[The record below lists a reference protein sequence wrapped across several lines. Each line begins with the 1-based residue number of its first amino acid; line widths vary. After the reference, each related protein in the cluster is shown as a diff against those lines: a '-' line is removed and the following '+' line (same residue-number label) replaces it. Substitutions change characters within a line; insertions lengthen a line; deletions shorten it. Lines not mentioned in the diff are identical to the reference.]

1 MVSRISGS
9 GSYFFMY
16 RYEFSG
22 VGSSVRRTGQQ
33 ASGGAPVQSA
43 PAANGSIR
51 PTGNTGASPSN
62 GSVWPMGSTGV
73 SASYNSFQAAGG
85 LNGNSSAVPFT
96 NAAGWGAGED
106 TIPDLFIRKG
116 ADPAEYAVRM
126 RMQYAEPSGADLPG
140 QDEAVEG
147 TQNASGLSGEEECKT
162 CEQRKYQDGSN
173 DMGVSFKTPTRI
185 APEAAGAMVRSH
197 EQEHVTRERAK
208 AEREDREVISQ
219 SVTLHTDIC
228 PECGKVYISG
238 GTTQTTTASRPEPVG
253 NTEPDEV
260 QRRPFSAVA

>member
-1 MVSRISGS
+1 MVGSISGV
-9 GSYFFMY
+9 GSCFFTY

-22 VGSSVRRTGQQ
+22 GGSSAQRTGMQPKAAGNVD
-33 ASGGAPVQSA
+33 ASAVSA
-43 PAANGSIR
+43 ASVSYSSPWLTGS
-51 PTGNTGASPSN
+51 TSASVSN
-62 GSVWPMGSTGV
+62 GSFPVSGSMGGKIPLIFSANTGDV
-73 SASYNSFQAAGG
+73 
-85 LNGNSSAVPFT
+85 
-96 NAAGWGAGED
+96 
-106 TIPDLFIRKG
+106 IPDLFIRKG

-126 RMQYAEPSGADLPG
+126 RMQYAEPSVADLPG
-140 QDEAVEG
+140 QEDTLEGVQGTTKSPEDEKC
-147 TQNASGLSGEEECKT
+147 QT

-208 AEREDREVISQ
+208 AEREDREVVSQ
-219 SVTLHTDIC
+219 SVTLHTDVC

-238 GTTQTTTASRPEPVG
+238 GTTQTTTVSKSEPVESTG
-253 NTEPDEV
+253 PDEA

>member
-1 MVSRISGS
+1 MISSISGS

-16 RYEFSG
+16 RYEYSS
-22 VGSSVRRTGQQ
+22 GSSAGGMQ
-33 ASGGAPVQSA
+33 AA
-43 PAANGSIR
+43 
-51 PTGNTGASPSN
+51 GN
-62 GSVWPMGSTGV
+62 TGV
-73 SASYNSFQAAGG
+73 SAAQSAPNPYAGSRAANDPVGTG
-85 LNGNSSAVPFT
+85 RSVPSVNASAWRNGKSEV
-96 NAAGWGAGED
+96 
-106 TIPDLFIRKG
+106 PDLFIRKG
-116 ADPAEYAVRM
+116 VDPAEYAVRM
-126 RMQYAEPSGADLPG
+126 RIQYLDTEGVRLPG
-140 QDEAVEG
+140 APEEVSGSEEASETLEG
-147 TQNASGLSGEEECKT
+147 EKCQT

-208 AEREDREVISQ
+208 AEREDRQVISQ

-238 GTTQTTTASRPEPVG
+238 GTTKTTTASRPEPVEYTG
-253 NTEPDEV
+253 PDEA